1 MKSQRSLYF
10 VPQEGRSV
18 DLGLGI
24 ADEEYRQKRLAFLRD
39 QESGEEIRPQIK
51 TTYTKEEIESNLA
64 NTRQLLLE
72 VTDGCNLSCKYC
84 GYGELRKNYK
94 ENGCGWGTCRRHLP
108 TL

>member
-1 MKSQRSLYF
+1 M
-10 VPQEGRSV
+10 
-18 DLGLGI
+18 GLSI
-24 ADEEYRQKRLAFLRD
+24 TDEEYQQKRLAFLRE
-39 QESGEEIRPQIK
+39 QESDEEIRPQIK